1 MALYCIGSSRYMK
14 ETVALVFF
22 QRGDWGDGVF
32 DPFGVEESDCLG
44 PLGMCPTCWS

>member
-1 MALYCIGSSRYMK
+1 MK
-14 ETVALVFF
+14 ETGVLVFF

-32 DPFGVEESDCLG
+32 DSIGVEGPDCLG